1 MKSTTVRRTALSVAA
16 VAALTSV
23 AACGSSSGPGKGDK
37 AAANGGTIHVSPIAA
52 VLRTTEQSTDKAES
66 AKVRSSTTL
75 GTVMSLSAT
84 GEVSWAGGLKGDLT
98 LTYTGG
104 RLGEAMRKA
113 GTPSSEAR
121 YLPDAVY
128 GRVGGKFAE
137 QTGKHWIRYSYADL
151 TKITGGATPNLQD
164 QARTT
169 TPYQSVQMLLASHD
183 VKKVGREDV
192 SGVRVTHYS
201 GTIDVA
207 DFARR
212 NGNLSASR
220 LAELKRQLDKT
231 GITTETVDIWINDQN
246 LLVKKTE
253 KADTAYGAM
262 TNTTYFSDYGV
273 KVSPEAPPASDT
285 KDFKDLMKSLGVPG
299 SGRTSSGS
307 GTSVPGAGS
316 GISS

>member
-1 MKSTTVRRTALSVAA
+1 MKSTTVRRTALSTAV

-23 AACGSSSGPGKGDK
+23 AACGSSSGSGKDDK
-37 AAANGGTIHVSPIAA
+37 AAGGTTIHVSPIAA
-52 VLRTTEQSTDKAES
+52 VLRSAEKSTDKAES
-66 AKVRSSTTL
+66 VTVRSSTSL
-75 GTVMSLSAT
+75 GTLMSLTAN
-84 GEVSWAGGLKGDLT
+84 GAVSWAGGLKGHLT
-98 LTYTGG
+98 IAYTGG
-104 RLGEAMRKA
+104 KLGEAMRKA

-128 GRVGGKFAE
+128 AKMGGKFAQ
-137 QTGKHWIRYSYADL
+137 QTGKHWIRYSYEDL

-169 TPYQSVQMLLASHD
+169 TPNQSVQMLLASRD
-183 VKKVGREDV
+183 VKKVGEEQV
-192 SGVRVTHYS
+192 SGVRTTHYA

-212 NGNLSASR
+212 NGSLSAGR
-220 LAELKRQLDKT
+220 LADLKRQLEKT
-231 GITTETVDIWINDQN
+231 GITTETIDIWINDQN

-253 KADTAYGAM
+253 KANTAYGAM

-273 KVSPEAPPASDT
+273 EVSSEAPPASDT
-285 KDFKDLMKSLGVPG
+285 EDFKDLMKSLGTLG
-299 SGRTSSGS
+299 SGNASSGS
-307 GTSVPGAGS
+307 ATSVPGAGT